1 MNTETKAPEQP
12 SKEQIVL
19 WYNEQIEIATLRKT
33 LSELNKDIATFDAQ
47 RLKATIMIAQMQEPQ
62 KATGNEIEHE
72 VTQEDLDANPEL
84 VENNVKVGDKILI
97 SGTPTPEEQTFEEQ
111 SFEEDQVPV
120 RTLKKE

>member
-1 MNTETKAPEQP
+1 MTTETKMPEQP
-12 SKEQIVL
+12 SKEQIIA
-19 WYNEQIEIATLRKT
+19 WYSEQIEVATLRRT

-97 SGTPTPEEQTFEEQ
+97 AGTPTPEEENY
-111 SFEEDQVPV
+111 SEEDLVPV

>member
-12 SKEQIVL
+12 SKEQIVS
-19 WYNEQIEIATLRKT
+19 WYAEQIEIATLRRT

-62 KATGNEIEHE
+62 KANGNEIEHE

-97 SGTPTPEEQTFEEQ
+97 SGTPTPEEQ
-111 SFEEDQVPV
+111 SFEDTEVPV